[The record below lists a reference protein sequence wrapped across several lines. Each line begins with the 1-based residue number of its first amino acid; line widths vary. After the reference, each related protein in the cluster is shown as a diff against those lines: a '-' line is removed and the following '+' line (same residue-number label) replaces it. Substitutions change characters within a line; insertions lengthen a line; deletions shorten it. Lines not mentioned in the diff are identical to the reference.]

1 MLHSHSDTDRVSQ
14 EEIITK
20 FQRPPK
26 EFARLKNV

>member
-14 EEIITK
+14 EGITT

-26 EFARLKNV
+26 EFVRLNNV